1 MEEQRAGLVVAVVQ
15 VEEVRDDF
23 PRIQLP
29 LEHLG
34 LGRQRHRIEPREVF
48 AGVGLLLDL
57 QQDVVGGLV
66 DLPRAQ
72 AGVIGDEDPLVH
84 VQLCLHRRL
93 AQSLVV
99 HRHTAL
105 TDDVKVVVL
114 QRTVDDA
121 DGFIVHIGACGQEEV
136 THGKLAE
143 GEPGLPGHLLEELW
157 RQIHADPGTIAC
169 AVCTHAAPVRDR
181 AQGFVHLLDNIV
193 REVTAFAGQKT
204 DTAAGVIL
212 GKIEQAD
219 GLRSWHTCL
228 QIASPC

>member
-1 MEEQRAGLVVAVVQ
+1 M
-15 VEEVRDDF
+15 
-23 PRIQLP
+23 
-29 LEHLG
+29 
-34 LGRQRHRIEPREVF
+34 
-48 AGVGLLLDL
+48 
-57 QQDVVGGLV
+57 
-66 DLPRAQ
+66 
-72 AGVIGDEDPLVH
+72 H

-136 THGKLAE
+136 THGKLAK
-143 GEPGLPGHLLEELW
+143 GEPGFPGHLLEELW

-204 DTAAGVIL
+204 DTAA
-212 GKIEQAD
+212 
-219 GLRSWHTCL
+219 
-228 QIASPC
+228 